1 MSLFRSIFKYVWPSM
16 RKYKFLFYGS
26 FLLFGIRALLENV
39 IKPIFFKRI
48 IDNLSSSV
56 DEMNRLLL
64 EPTLLNLVLIIVI
77 INFSLTLISRLGKF
91 MIYDFEIKVI
101 KELRNFSFSK
111 ITNNSQTF
119 FANTFAGSLV
129 TKSNRFVRSFETMFD
144 ILIYQFYG
152 TLIAFIGM
160 FFVLYNQSKQACV
173 VFSLFVFIY
182 ILIIILFLKTKIIY
196 DADESTS
203 DSKLSGR
210 LSDVFG
216 NMLAVKIF
224 SAKKNEKEKFREI
237 TTQAETKSKKAWFFG
252 GKIEIAQA
260 LFGSITLSLLLYLLI
275 KLWLKGQISTGTVVL
290 IQTYMITIYEKLWD
304 LSNAMMKFTK
314 SAAEMKEVVEIFET
328 VPDIEDP
335 KNPEKLN
342 MTKGHLVFNNVSFS
356 YKNGQEVFSN
366 FSIDI
371 APGERIGLVG
381 HSGAGKSTF
390 TNLILRFSDVS
401 AGGVTIDGQDI
412 RNVTQDDL
420 RSVISYVPQES
431 ILFHRTIRENIAYG
445 KDNATDE
452 DVIEV
457 AKKAYAHD
465 FIEKLPYKYET
476 YVGERGVK
484 LSGGERQRVA
494 IARAMIKDAP
504 ILILDEATSS
514 LDSVSETYIQKAFDE
529 LMKNKTTI
537 VIAHRLSTISKMDRI
552 IVLEDGKITEQG
564 THADLIA
571 RGGDY
576 ADLWNHQVGG
586 FIE

>member
-1 MSLFRSIFKYVWPSM
+1 MSSLQNTKLYVWPSM
-16 RKYKFLFYGS
+16 RKYKFSIFAI
-26 FLLFGIRALLENV
+26 FLLYGLRIFFVYVLGAILLKNLVDLLGIENV
-39 IKPIFFKRI
+39 SEASILNVIYMIIAVYFLSTIFAR
-48 IDNLSSSV
+48 SS
-56 DEMNRLLL
+56 
-64 EPTLLNLVLIIVI
+64 
-77 INFSLTLISRLGKF
+77 KF
-91 MIYDFEIKVI
+91 FVFDFEIKMN
-101 KELRNFSFSK
+101 KDLRDFCFQKLIGNSKNFFSDNFS
-111 ITNNSQTF
+111 
-119 FANTFAGSLV
+119 GSLV
-129 TKSNRFVRSFETMFD
+129 NKSKKFVTSFEQLFDMIVYGFYSTLVILVGSLVVMFK
-144 ILIYQFYG
+144 
-152 TLIAFIGM
+152 
-160 FFVLYNQSKQACV
+160 QSKTIT
-173 VFSLFVFIY
+173 LYFI
-182 ILIIILFLKTKIIY
+182 IFIILYLIVLLFFLKKKMKY
-196 DADESTS
+196 DMIDTIT
-203 DSKLSGR
+203 DSKIGGL
-210 LSDVFG
+210 LSDVFS
-216 NMLAVKIF
+216 NILTVKIF
-224 SAKKNEKEKFREI
+224 SENKKEIREFSSA
-237 TTQAETKSKKAWFFG
+237 TDEARKNTKTAWFYVLKLEVIQGFF
-252 GKIEIAQA
+252 IFIVQSIILYA
-260 LFGSITLSLLLYLLI
+260 LIH
-275 KLWLKGQISTGTVVL
+275 LWLDKKITTGTVVL
-290 IQTYMITIYEKLWD
+290 IQTYSVFIFDKLWE
-304 LSNAMMKFTK
+304 LNNTLMRFTRYVT
-314 SAAEMKEVVEIFET
+314 EMTEVMNIFNI
-328 VPDIEDP
+328 VPDIQDP

-342 MTKGHLVFNNVSFS
+342 MTKGHLVLDNVSFA

-401 AGGVTIDGQDI
+401 AGSVTIDGQDI

-445 KDNATDE
+445 KDSATDE

-465 FIEKLPYKYET
+465 FIEKLPYQYET

-552 IVLEDGKITEQG
+552 LVLEDGKITEQG

>member
-1 MSLFRSIFKYVWPSM
+1 M
-16 RKYKFLFYGS
+16 
-26 FLLFGIRALLENV
+26 
-39 IKPIFFKRI
+39 
-48 IDNLSSSV
+48 
-56 DEMNRLLL
+56 
-64 EPTLLNLVLIIVI
+64 
-77 INFSLTLISRLGKF
+77 
-91 MIYDFEIKVI
+91 
-101 KELRNFSFSK
+101 
-111 ITNNSQTF
+111 
-119 FANTFAGSLV
+119 
-129 TKSNRFVRSFETMFD
+129 
-144 ILIYQFYG
+144 
-152 TLIAFIGM
+152 
-160 FFVLYNQSKQACV
+160 
-173 VFSLFVFIY
+173 
-182 ILIIILFLKTKIIY
+182 
-196 DADESTS
+196 
-203 DSKLSGR
+203 
-210 LSDVFG
+210 
-216 NMLAVKIF
+216 
-224 SAKKNEKEKFREI
+224 
-237 TTQAETKSKKAWFFG
+237 
-252 GKIEIAQA
+252 
-260 LFGSITLSLLLYLLI
+260 YLLI